1 MAAEINIGGVTFKG
15 GKIFGVLIA
24 LSTAVGALYGGFEV
38 YKRYLDMEQKINE
51 FVAPDLSGFDKKIE
65 LSKAEMD
72 KRLEL
77 IEQEL
82 DMIKTEMSMILEEVS
97 LVASTAKELKD
108 DLKADLRQMDGDN
121 RHITE
126 IVNDVEDRQKED
138 NRELLDEMK
147 LLEESLDLKIN
158 KALNNP
164 LSGMSAKS
172 K

>member
-1 MAAEINIGGVTFKG
+1 MAEVNVGGISFKG

-38 YKRYLDMEQKINE
+38 YKRYLDMEEKINE

-108 DLKADLRQMDGDN
+108 DLKADLRQMDGDI

-138 NRELLDEMK
+138 ARELLDEMK

-164 LSGMSAKS
+164 LSGMSAKT

>member
-1 MAAEINIGGVTFKG
+1 MPSIEYQGMKFTG
-15 GKIFGVLIA
+15 GKFFIILSLIG
-24 LSTAVGALYGGFEV
+24 TIVGGGWTG
-38 YKRYLDMEQKINE
+38 YKFYDDYLDMKQQVQD
-51 FVAPDLSGFDKKIE
+51 FVAPDLSGFDKSIE
-65 LSKAEMD
+65 LAKAEMD

-82 DMIKTEMSMILEEVS
+82 EMIKTEMSMILEEVS

-108 DLKADLRQMDGDN
+108 DLKADLRQMECDI

-138 NRELLDEMK
+138 TREVFDELK
-147 LLEESLDLKIN
+147 IIEENLELKIN

-164 LSGMSAKS
+164 LNGMSAKN
-172 K
+172 

>member
-1 MAAEINIGGVTFKG
+1 MPSIEYQGMKFTG
-15 GKIFGVLIA
+15 GKFFIILSLIG
-24 LSTAVGALYGGFEV
+24 TIVGGGWTG
-38 YKRYLDMEQKINE
+38 YKFYDDYLDMKQQVQE
-51 FVAPDLSGFDKKIE
+51 FVAPDLSGFDKSIE
-65 LSKAEMD
+65 LAKAEMD

-82 DMIKTEMSMILEEVS
+82 EMIKTEMSMILEEVS

-108 DLKADLRQMDGDN
+108 DLKADLRQMEGDI

-138 NRELLDEMK
+138 NRELLDELK
-147 LLEESLDLKIN
+147 LIEENLDLKIN

-164 LSGMSAKS
+164 LSGMSAKN
-172 K
+172 